1 MVAILKP
8 LNFPKRIA
16 VFVEH
21 FPPYLGSDRSIFELS
36 KRAAARDVKIHFVVT
51 QPLRYLY
58 GQRPATWKYKENWK
72 GPPPKVHSN
81 ISARYLLLEKWM
93 GAIWR
98 RYPPLAYLITLML
111 FTASSLKEILR
122 FRPDM
127 VVCAHASPILG
138 VVAYLSAKLSFK
150 PILMAVPD
158 WMSAYAAGLMQE
170 SMASLG
176 PSLLQM
182 VELRLYKLAD
192 RIFTATEFLKS
203 LLIDYGVR
211 PEIITVIPNGV
222 DPEQFSPSIDC
233 SDIVQKYRL
242 KNRCVVLFSGHLEEW
257 AGLSLI
263 YDLAKRLD
271 SDAPQAHILLV
282 GSGRTVGLL
291 LQKLVTSGLSHM
303 VTHAGFHP
311 FKEMPKF
318 IAASDVAL
326 CIFPDTPVSHAAS
339 PLKLFEYMGSGRAIV
354 ATSVAGTSEILDD
367 TMGVLISPGNVDEIC
382 DAVVKLCQHPDLRKE
397 LGEKARRVVTQKY
410 TWEFLS
416 GRFLDEC
423 RATLSP

>member
-1 MVAILKP
+1 MVGTLKLP
-8 LNFPKRIA
+8 GSLKRIA

-36 KRAAARDVKIHFVVT
+36 KRAAARGVQIHFVVT

-81 ISARYLLLEKWM
+81 ISARYLLLGKWM
-93 GAIWR
+93 EALWLR
-98 RYPPLAYLITLML
+98 FPPLAYLITLVL
-111 FTASSLKEILR
+111 FTTPSLKELLH
-122 FRPDM
+122 FRPDV

-138 VVAYLSAKLSFK
+138 VVAYLSAKISLK

-170 SMASLG
+170 SLASLG

-192 RIFTATEFLKS
+192 RIITATEFLKS
-203 LLIDYGVR
+203 LLTDYGVR

-222 DPEQFSPSIDC
+222 DPDQFSPSVDC

-242 KNRCVVLFSGHLEEW
+242 KGRCVVLFSGHLEEW

-271 SDAPQAHILLV
+271 SDAPKAHILLV
-282 GSGRTVGLL
+282 GSGRTVGPLL
-291 LQKLVTSGLSHM
+291 EKLATSGLGHM
-303 VTHAGFHP
+303 LTHAGFHP

-367 TMGVLISPGNVDEIC
+367 TTGVLVSPGHVDEIC
-382 DAVVKLCQHPDLRKE
+382 DAVVKLCQHPRLRKE
-397 LGEKARRVVTQKY
+397 LGEKARRIVTQKY
-410 TWEFLS
+410 TWEFLA
-416 GRFLDEC
+416 GQFLDEC
-423 RATLSP
+423 RATLNS

>member
-1 MVAILKP
+1 MKSP
-8 LNFPKRIA
+8 SSPKRIA

-36 KRAAARDVKIHFVVT
+36 KRAAAKGVNIHFVVT

-72 GPPPKVHSN
+72 SPPPKVHSN
-81 ISARYLLLEKWM
+81 ISAKYLLLGKWM
-93 GAIWR
+93 EALWLHF
-98 RYPPLAYLITLML
+98 PPLAYLITLVL
-111 FTASSLKEILR
+111 FTASSLKETIR
-122 FRPDM
+122 FGPDV

-138 VVAYLSAKLSFK
+138 VVAYLSAKLSLR

-176 PSLLQM
+176 PALLQM
-182 VELRLYKLAD
+182 VELRLYKLSN
-192 RIFTATEFLKS
+192 RIFTATEFLKK
-203 LLIDYGVR
+203 LLTDYGVR
-211 PEIITVIPNGV
+211 PEIITVISNGV
-222 DPEQFSPSIDC
+222 DPDQFSPSVDY
-233 SDIVQKYRL
+233 SDIIQKYRL
-242 KNRCVVLFSGHLEEW
+242 KGRRVVLFSGHLEEW

-271 SDAPQAHILLV
+271 SDAPQSHILLV

-291 LQKLVTSGLSHM
+291 LQKLATSGLGHM
-303 VTHAGFHP
+303 LTHAGFHP

-326 CIFPDTPVSHAAS
+326 CIFPDTPMSHAAS

-354 ATSVAGTSEILDD
+354 ATSVAGTAEILDD
-367 TMGVLISPGNVDEIC
+367 TTGVLVSPGDSDEIC

-397 LGEKARRVVTQKY
+397 LGGEARRVVTQKY
-410 TWEFLS
+410 TWEFLAE
-416 GRFLDEC
+416 RFLDEC
-423 RATLSP
+423 RATLRS

>member
-1 MVAILKP
+1 MVATLKSP
-8 LNFPKRIA
+8 SSPKRIA

-36 KRAAARDVKIHFVVT
+36 KRAAARGVKIHFVVT

-58 GQRPATWKYKENWK
+58 GQRPATWKYKKNWE
-72 GPPPKVHSN
+72 GPPPKVHNN
-81 ISARYLLLEKWM
+81 ISAKYLLLGKWM
-93 GAIWR
+93 EALWLR
-98 RYPPLAYLITLML
+98 FPPLAYLITLVL
-111 FTASSLKEILR
+111 FTTSALKETLR
-122 FRPDM
+122 FKPDV

-138 VVAYLSAKLSFK
+138 VVAYLSAKLSLR

-192 RIFTATEFLKS
+192 RIIAATEFLKS
-203 LLIDYGVR
+203 LLTDYGVR

-222 DPEQFSPSIDC
+222 DPDQFSPSVDY

-242 KNRCVVLFSGHLEEW
+242 KGRCVILFSGHLEEW

-271 SDAPQAHILLV
+271 SDVPQSHILLV

-291 LQKLVTSGLSHM
+291 LNKLVTSGLGHM
-303 VTHAGFHP
+303 LTHAGFHP
-311 FKEMPKF
+311 FNEMPKF
-318 IAASDVAL
+318 IAASDVTL
-326 CIFPDTPVSHAAS
+326 CIFPDTPAAHAAS

-367 TMGVLISPGNVDEIC
+367 TMGVLVSPGNVDDVC
-382 DAVVKLCQHPDLRKE
+382 DAVVNLCRHPDLRGE
-397 LGEKARRVVTQKY
+397 LGKKARRVITQKY
-410 TWEFLS
+410 TWEFLA
-416 GRFLDEC
+416 GRFLEEC
-423 RATLSP
+423 EATLKS

>member
-1 MVAILKP
+1 LEG
-8 LNFPKRIA
+8 FP
-16 VFVEH
+16 
-21 FPPYLGSDRSIFELS
+21 S
-36 KRAAARDVKIHFVVT
+36 KDSQQYQREVLAPREWTEALW
-51 QPLRYLY
+51 LRF
-58 GQRPATWKYKENWK
+58 
-72 GPPPKVHSN
+72 
-81 ISARYLLLEKWM
+81 
-93 GAIWR
+93 
-98 RYPPLAYLITLML
+98 PPLAYLITLVL

-122 FRPDM
+122 FRPD
-127 VVCAHASPILG
+127 VAVCAHASPILG
-138 VVAYLSAKLSFK
+138 VVAYLSAKLSFR
-150 PILMAVPD
+150 PLLMAVPD

-192 RIFTATEFLKS
+192 RIFTATEFLRS
-203 LLIDYGVR
+203 LLIDYGIR
-211 PEIITVIPNGV
+211 PETITVIPNGV
-222 DPEQFSPSIDC
+222 DPDQFSPSVDC
-233 SDIVQKYRL
+233 SDIIQKYRL
-242 KNRCVVLFSGHLEEW
+242 KGRHVVLFSGHLEEW

-263 YDLAKRLD
+263 FDLAKRLD
-271 SDAPQAHILLV
+271 SDVPQSHILLV

-291 LQKLVTSGLSHM
+291 LQKLATSGLGHM
-303 VTHAGFHP
+303 LTHAGFHP

-326 CIFPDTPVSHAAS
+326 CIFPDTPMSHAAS

-410 TWEFLS
+410 TWKFLA

-423 RATLSP
+423 EATLKS